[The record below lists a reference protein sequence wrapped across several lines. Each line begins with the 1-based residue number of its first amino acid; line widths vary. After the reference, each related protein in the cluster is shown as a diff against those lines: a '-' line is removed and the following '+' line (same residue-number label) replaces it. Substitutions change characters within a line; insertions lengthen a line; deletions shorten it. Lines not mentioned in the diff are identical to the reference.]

1 MMRIVGVFLVAFCL
15 FGPMAQ
21 AGYVRLLSL
30 DISPNGNLLL
40 FVQMGEVY
48 VRTFGGEDLR
58 QLTDEGSVIW
68 ARFAPDGTHF
78 YYISLQDGYYVV
90 KRGEVD
96 GDTRETVLAE
106 EGVNFFYVAPFPDG
120 KRLVVISDREG
131 QTDLWIYHLE
141 EKAFTRLTN
150 TPGLEATP
158 DVSHDGKTIVFVA
171 LWEDMQSW
179 DIHLIRLEGDKVNYD
194 IVTEDPFFDWAP
206 RISPDGRWIAFE
218 STRSGDSEIW
228 VMRTREN
235 GFYLTRITHDRW
247 RNAFPA
253 WSPDMERLVFGTR
266 RDGEDAWTISVTGTY

>member
-1 MMRIVGVFLVAFCL
+1 MILAFGL
-15 FGPMAQ
+15 AVHG
-21 AGYVRLLSL
+21 GYVNLLSL
-30 DISPNGNLLL
+30 DISPDGKLLL
-40 FVQMGEVY
+40 FVQMNDVY
-48 VRTFGGEDLR
+48 VRTVGGEDLR

-106 EGVNFFYVAPFPDG
+106 EDVNFFYVAPFPDG

-141 EKAFTRLTN
+141 EEAFTRLTN

-158 DVSHDGKTIVFVA
+158 DVSHDGKNIVFVA

-194 IVTEDPFFDWAP
+194 IVTEDPFFDWGP

-228 VMRTREN
+228 VMRTRES

-253 WSPDMERLVFGTR
+253 WSPDMESLVFGTR

>member
-1 MMRIVGVFLVAFCL
+1 MRIVGVVLSAFCL
-15 FGPMAQ
+15 LALAAQ

-30 DISPNGNLLL
+30 DISPNGNLFL
-40 FVQMGEVY
+40 FVQMGDVY
-48 VRTFGGEDLR
+48 ARTLGGEDLR

-68 ARFAPDGTHF
+68 VRFAPDGTHF
-78 YYISLQDGYYVV
+78 YYIALQDGYYVV
-90 KRGEVD
+90 KRGEVN
-96 GDTRETVLAE
+96 GDVREIVLAE
-106 EGVNFFYVAPFPDG
+106 EGVNFTYVAPFPDG

-158 DVSHDGKTIVFVA
+158 DVSRDGKNIVFVA

-179 DIHLIRLEGDKVNYD
+179 DIHLIRLDGDTVNYD
-194 IVTEDPFFDWAP
+194 VVTEDPFFDWAP

-253 WSPDMERLVFGTR
+253 WSPDMETIAFGTR
-266 RDGEDAWTISVTGTY
+266 RDGEDAWIISVTETY